1 MASSDARLTKF
12 EADFKQQQSEMTPKL
27 THVLKAI
34 TDQIAGALP
43 SDTVKNPKL
52 STSLVLSACSYP
64 KIDPQCSSHP
74 STSINS
80 IKAHSK
86 EATISQISL
95 LRLGMEIETQQP
107 EEPEPT
113 LEDEFQDFHL
123 NLPVLEV
130 LDHALIYNAIL
141 DKYVESLE
149 LEKNG
154 LAFVQE
160 EIPAKMEDPGLFTQP
175 CRLGD
180 SEPFDTL
187 ADLRSMVYNII
198 PPHFT
203 SFKSQHR
210 LLKRPNLFIG
220 LADGTKSYP
229 VGIIKDVEVRIGKLK
244 LLNDFYVIDIK
255 KDPKTTLLV
264 GRGFLATTN
273 AGVQSRELGSTIL
286 EPQTWV
292 RRRSYKPRPCLD
304 GVGVRTPYYARKG
317 FLDCHLPKEW
327 EIARDAELNSF
338 KDVLVFRRMIKKE
351 AVDIVR
357 LINRVGY
364 DSYTDVSDRLSKAY
378 RKLLQWVGSVLLN
391 LLLIF
396 RGRPILEEMIPRSQV
411 NLNQV
416 FYEGHSTFGAKLF
429 MPIDDLGSTVPLIM
443 FETLSKKLIVCG
455 FQPLSSSNFLTA
467 VPSSKA
473 ATQDGIGKLVVIV
486 ALTFGP

>member
-1 MASSDARLTKF
+1 MASQDARLSKF
-12 EADFKQQQSEMTPKL
+12 EADFKQQQSEMTKKIDI
-27 THVLKAI
+27 VIKAI
-34 TDQIAGALP
+34 TDRIAGALP
-43 SDTVKNPKL
+43 SDMIKNLKL

-154 LAFVQE
+154 SAFVQE
-160 EIPAKMEDPGLFTQP
+160 EIPAKMEDHR
-175 CRLGD
+175 RLLTVDLGEY
-180 SEPFDTL
+180 EPFDTL
-187 ADLRSMVYNII
+187 ADLGLRINII
-198 PPHFT
+198 PLYL
-203 SFKSQHR
+203 FKKLNIG
-210 LLKRPNLFIG
+210 LLEETNHIFG

-273 AGVQSRELGSTIL
+273 AEEEAPYWTTLGKRE
-286 EPQTWV
+286 
-292 RRRSYKPRPCLD
+292 SYKPRPCLD

-338 KDVLVFRRMIKKE
+338 KDVLVFRRMVEILGAIPINLKSNMWESEDLIKNSINKDKPPKNGDG
-351 AVDIVR
+351 AWHAKIR
-357 LINRVGY
+357 LIDLDGEEFTKTLQSIPNQLEALRKRKVQGNH
-364 DSYTDVSDRLSKAY
+364 RLDH
-378 RKLLQWVGSVLLN
+378 
-391 LLLIF
+391 F
-396 RGRPILEEMIPRSQV
+396 FV
-411 NLNQV
+411 N
-416 FYEGHSTFGAKLF
+416 
-429 MPIDDLGSTVPLIM
+429 
-443 FETLSKKLIVCG
+443 
-455 FQPLSSSNFLTA
+455 
-467 VPSSKA
+467 
-473 ATQDGIGKLVVIV
+473 
-486 ALTFGP
+486 